1 MEKIYIIIQIKM
13 QRLWIILCTILWVI
27 IWNFIYDAIM
37 GYLAINYFW
46 EKEES
51 DLPENNLVEFVG
63 EDEEWNGI
71 YKIK

>member
-1 MEKIYIIIQIKM
+1 M
-13 QRLWIILCTILWVI
+13 QRLWIIICTILWVI

-37 GYLAINYFW
+37 GYLAINYFD
-46 EKEES
+46 KEES
-51 DLPENNLVEFVG
+51 DLPDNNLVEFVG

>member
-1 MEKIYIIIQIKM
+1 M
-13 QRLWIILCTILWVI
+13 LVLTLCVILWVFV
-27 IWNFIYDAIM
+27 WNLLYDILM

-46 EKEES
+46 EYEKEES